1 MRKIQEVSNFL
12 LFPLIKN
19 SFSFSVP
26 NSFLF
31 FLLFHIDYT
40 FYFILSNKQF
50 CNDIRITEEP
60 SDLISV
66 VFISFF
72 KENEMASDQ

>member
-1 MRKIQEVSNFL
+1 MRKIQEVSNL
-12 LFPLIKN
+12 LLLPLIKN
-19 SFSFSVP
+19 SFSFSAP
-26 NSFLF
+26 NSLHF
-31 FLLFHIDYT
+31 FFFFIDYT

-72 KENEMASDQ
+72 KENEMGSDQ